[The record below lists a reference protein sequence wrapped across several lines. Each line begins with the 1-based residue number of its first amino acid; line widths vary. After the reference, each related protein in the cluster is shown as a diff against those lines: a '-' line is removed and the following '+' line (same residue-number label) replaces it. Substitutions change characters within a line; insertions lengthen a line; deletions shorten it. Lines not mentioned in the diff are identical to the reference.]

1 MIPPLPVLRP
11 QIKWFLFLCAFALS
25 QKSHAIQI
33 DFEHDVAPLIVLRC
47 LECHNSVDPSGGLD
61 LSSYPNMIRGG
72 ESGSPISSESEKS
85 LLLVRVLAAEMPP
98 EKNGNSQT
106 LSNEEQLV
114 LREWI
119 QSGAKWPEGRVLDP
133 YERTT
138 AKRAGRDWWA
148 WQPIASTDTTSPNA
162 TSDAIDLLVRNSLH
176 AHQLTA
182 APAADRRTL
191 LRRLSFDLVGL
202 PPTAE
207 EIAAFE
213 QDASPNAYE
222 KIVDQLLASKHFGER
237 WARHW
242 LDLAR
247 FAETNGYERD
257 EVKPFAWRYRDW
269 VIDAINSDM
278 PYDQFVT
285 EQLAGDEIPNRS
297 ESSVIATGFLRLGTW
312 DDEPNDPN
320 EYQYDR
326 LEDLVHSTTT
336 AFLAMTVK
344 CARCHDHKFDAIPQT
359 DYYRIASS
367 FWGGPVAQ
375 RNREWNGGP
384 SKEELGLDVLGWT
397 DLSNTPPDL
406 RLLVKGDIHRPLQVV
421 APGTLTGAPAI
432 ARAFDSPSADS
443 KTSTRRLQLAR
454 WIVDKR
460 NPLAARVM
468 VNRLWQHHFGEGL
481 VRTPDNFGFLGSPP
495 THPEL
500 LDLLASQLMAGEWRL
515 KRIHKMIVMSQTYR
529 QSSIHPLASEYSE
542 IDAANRFWWRS
553 ERRRLDAEQLRD
565 SLLLCSGRLDRSMG
579 GPSFKAPINE
589 EALEGLSRKGD
600 AYQASSAEESRRRSV
615 YMFSKRSLAVPMM
628 AVFDSCDTTAPTGR
642 RDVSTVAPQALT
654 LLNNEWVHGES
665 YAMAARAIAAGSD
678 RKQRVAA
685 AWRIVLSRE
694 PTEHERD
701 ASIEFVSRW
710 QTTSGSGAGS
720 SDADQELFAI
730 AALCH
735 TLINTNEFIYLD

>member
-1 MIPPLPVLRP
+1 MIPPHRQRNL
-11 QIKWFLFLCAFALS
+11 QIGQLLCLCIFALA
-25 QKSHAIQI
+25 QTIHARAS
-33 DFEHDVAPLIVLRC
+33 DFEREVAPLLVLRC
-47 LECHNSVDPSGGLD
+47 LECHNAVDPSGGLD
-61 LSSYPNMIRGG
+61 LSSHSSMVRGG
-72 ESGSPISSESEKS
+72 ESGSPIAEEPESS
-85 LLLVRVLAAEMPP
+85 LLLQRVLHGEMPP
-98 EKNGNSQT
+98 EKNGKSQS
-106 LSNEEQLV
+106 LSNEELSI

-119 QSGAKWPEGRVLDP
+119 KSGAKWPTGRVLDP

-138 AKRAGRDWWA
+138 TKRSGRDWWS
-148 WQPIASTDTTSPNA
+148 WQPIAPPVSTNA
-162 TSDAIDLLVRNSLH
+162 KSTSDAIDTIIRDSLN
-176 AHQLTA
+176 AHNLSP
-182 APAADRRTL
+182 APPADRRTL
-191 LRRLSFDLVGL
+191 LRRLSFDLIGL

-207 EIAAFE
+207 EMDAFE
-213 QDASPNAYE
+213 QDVAPNAYE

-257 EVKPFAWRYRDW
+257 EVKPYAWRYRDW
-269 VIDAINSDM
+269 VIEALNADM

-297 ESSVIATGFLRLGTW
+297 QSSVIATGFLRLGTW
-312 DDEPNDPN
+312 DDEPNDPS

-326 LEDLVHSTTT
+326 LEDMVHTTTT

-384 SKEELGLDVLGWT
+384 SKEELGFDVLGWT
-397 DLSNTPPDL
+397 DLTNNPPEL
-406 RLLVKGDIHRPLQVV
+406 RLLAKGDIHRPLQVV
-421 APGTLTGAPAI
+421 APGSLTGSLEI
-432 ARAFDSPSADS
+432 ARTFKAPPPES

-460 NPLAARVM
+460 NPLTARVV

-500 LDLLASQLMAGEWRL
+500 LDLLASELMAGEWRL
-515 KRIHKMIVMSQTYR
+515 KRIHKMIVMSKTYC
-529 QSSIHPLASEYSE
+529 QSSIHPSAKSYSE
-542 IDAANRFWWRS
+542 VDAANRYWWRA

-565 SLLLCSGRLDRSMG
+565 SLLMCSGRLDRSMG
-579 GPSFKAPINE
+579 GPSFKAPISD

-600 AYQASSAEESRRRSV
+600 AYKASPADESRRRGV

-665 YAMAARAIAAGSD
+665 LAMATRVLASCSD
-678 RKQRVAA
+678 REQRVSA
-685 AWRIVLSRE
+685 AWRMVLSRD
-694 PTEHERD
+694 PTDREKL
-701 ASIEFVSRW
+701 ASIGFISRLE
-710 QTTSGSGAGS
+710 TNGSAG
-720 SDADQELFAI
+720 DNADLRAF

-735 TLINTNEFIYLD
+735 TIVNTNEFIYLD

>member
-1 MIPPLPVLRP
+1 MIPPQCQLKL
-11 QIKWFLFLCAFALS
+11 QIDRLLCFCIFALA
-25 QKSHAIQI
+25 QTTHAYAS
-33 DFEHDVAPLIVLRC
+33 DFEREVAPLLVLRC
-47 LECHNSVDPSGGLD
+47 LECHNAVDPSGGLD
-61 LSSYPNMIRGG
+61 LSSYSSMVRGG
-72 ESGSPISSESEKS
+72 ESGSPIAAELESS
-85 LLLVRVLAAEMPP
+85 LLLQRVMHAEMPP
-98 EKNGNSQT
+98 EKNGKSQA
-106 LSNEEQLV
+106 LSIDEQSI

-119 QSGAKWPEGRVLDP
+119 ISGAKWPNGRVLDP

-138 AKRAGRDWWA
+138 TKRAGRDWWA
-148 WQPIASTDTTSPNA
+148 WQPIAAPVAMAATTS
-162 TSDAIDLLVRNSLH
+162 DRIDSIIRASLK
-176 AHQLTA
+176 AHSLSP
-182 APAADRRTL
+182 APPADRRTL
-191 LRRLSFDLVGL
+191 LRRLSFDLIGL

-207 EIAAFE
+207 DIAAFE
-213 QDASPNAYE
+213 QDAAPNAYE

-257 EVKPFAWRYRDW
+257 EVKPYAWRYRDW
-269 VIDAINSDM
+269 VIEAMNADM
-278 PYDQFVT
+278 PYDQFVI

-297 ESSVIATGFLRLGTW
+297 QSSVIATGFLRLGTW
-312 DDEPNDPN
+312 DDEPNDPS

-326 LEDLVHSTTT
+326 LEDMVHTTTT

-384 SKEELGLDVLGWT
+384 SKEELGFDALGWT
-397 DLSNTPPDL
+397 DLTNNPPDL
-406 RLLVKGDIHRPLQVV
+406 RLLAKGDIHRPLQVV
-421 APGTLTGAPAI
+421 APGSLTGSPEI
-432 ARAFDSPSADS
+432 ARTFEAPPPDS

-460 NPLAARVM
+460 NPLTARV
-468 VNRLWQHHFGEGL
+468 VANRLWQHHFGEGL
-481 VRTPDNFGFLGSPP
+481 VRTPDNFGFLGNPP

-500 LDLLASQLMAGEWRL
+500 LDLLASELMAGEWRL
-515 KRIHKMIVMSQTYR
+515 KRIHKLIVMSKTYC
-529 QSSIHPLASEYSE
+529 QSSIHPSAKLYLEL
-542 IDAANRFWWRS
+542 DAANRYWWRA

-565 SLLLCSGRLDRSMG
+565 SLLVCSGRLDRSMG
-579 GPSFKAPINE
+579 GPSFKAPISD

-600 AYQASSAEESRRRSV
+600 AYKASPDDESRRRGV

-665 YAMAARAIAAGSD
+665 RAMASRVLASSSD
-678 RKQRVAA
+678 RERRVSA
-685 AWRIVLSRE
+685 AWRMVLSRE
-694 PTEHERD
+694 PTDRERL
-701 ASIEFVSRW
+701 ASLDFISRLL
-710 QTTSGSGAGS
+710 TSGSIGEN
-720 SDADQELFAI
+720 ADLRAF

-735 TLINTNEFIYLD
+735 TIVNTNEFIYLD